1 MPGTVG
7 ADKLIQGRLSLAI
20 YAANCGGNH
29 MAKKR
34 NAQKTKI
41 KRRRIAKKNKSKRM
55 PRHLDLVTYVP
66 AIAT

>member
-1 MPGTVG
+1 
-7 ADKLIQGRLSLAI
+7 
-20 YAANCGGNH
+20 